1 MDGKEVE
8 LKLALEPEGLERI
21 KHSALVRSSKRGRPR
36 VKQLYATYY
45 DTPAFDL
52 AKAGVTVRLREDGGH
67 RLQTVKTAGSR
78 VSGLFSRQEWEHP
91 VATDGPDSAL
101 LRATGLAPLQD
112 GAVVAALRP
121 TFSTDVRRTLY
132 RLAGDGWEV
141 ELALDLGT
149 VGAGEARQALC
160 EAELELKAGEPAR
173 LYTLARELT
182 DQVPARLLA
191 LSKSERGYQLAT
203 GTPAAPVKARPVA
216 LEPNMSAAEAFQAI
230 ARNCL
235 QHLLANEHCL
245 LANGDPEAV
254 HQMRVALR
262 RLRSALKVFAEVV
275 ADPHLEEVKA
285 ELRWLLGHL
294 GPARDAD
301 VFLAEILD
309 PVVAAHPDLFAL
321 DSLRRHWHRQRDA
334 DFAAAVAAVAEPRFT
349 ALMLMLGAWVEG
361 GDWVNTRSRRQA
373 EPVQKLARRVLARL
387 DRRLRKA
394 GGKRL
399 HLLPAAE
406 LHRLRILGKRLRYAG
421 EFFASLYPKGA
432 AKAFLARLAGLQD
445 HLGELNDIA
454 VAAPR
459 LAGSVES
466 DDHARAAELVI
477 GWHDRRR
484 PKLLAE
490 AEAIWRRLRRQDRF
504 WG

>member
-8 LKLALEPEGLERI
+8 LKLALEPDGLERI
-21 KHSALVRSSKRGRPR
+21 KHSTLVRSCKRGRPSVR
-36 VKQLYATYY
+36 QLVSTYY

-52 AKAGVTVRLREDGGH
+52 AKAGVTIRLREDGGH

-78 VSGLFSRQEWEHP
+78 LSGLFARQEWEHP
-91 VATDGPDSAL
+91 VATDRPNGAL
-101 LRATGLAPLQD
+101 LQATGLKLLQD
-112 GAVVAALRP
+112 SAMVADLRP
-121 TFSTDVRRTLY
+121 VFSTEVRRTLY
-132 RLAGDGWEV
+132 HLAGEGWEV

-149 VGAGEARQALC
+149 VGTGEAREAIC
-160 EAELELKAGEPAR
+160 EAELELTAGAPAT
-173 LYTLARELT
+173 LYALARQLT

-203 GTPAAPVKARPVA
+203 GAPAAPVKARPVT
-216 LEPNMSAAEAFQAI
+216 LEPAMSAAEAFQAI
-230 ARNCL
+230 ARDCL
-235 QHLLANEHCL
+235 QHLLANERCL

-262 RLRSALKVFAEVV
+262 RLRSALKVFAKVV
-275 ADPHLEEVKA
+275 EDPHVDEVKA

-301 VFLAEILD
+301 VLLTEILD
-309 PVVAAHPDLFAL
+309 PVVAAHPGMPAL
-321 DSLRRHWHRQRDA
+321 GSLRRHWQQQRDT
-334 DFAAAVAAVAEPRFT
+334 DFTAAVAAVAEPRFT

-361 GDWVNTRSRRQA
+361 GDWVITQSRRQA
-373 EPVQKLARRVLARL
+373 EPVRKFARRVLARL
-387 DRRLRKA
+387 DRRMRKA

-399 HLLPAAE
+399 HRLPAAE
-406 LHRLRILGKRLRYAG
+406 LHGLRILGKRLRYAG

-432 AKAFLARLAGLQD
+432 AKTILARLAELQN

-459 LAGSVES
+459 LAGGTDA
-466 DDHARAAELVI
+466 DDHAFAAELVI
-477 GWHDRRR
+477 GWHDGRR
-484 PKLLAE
+484 PKLLDE

-504 WG
+504 WD